1 MGLTGQDGEDDI
13 AGGET
18 GLQSLGTSSLDG
30 SQPMAGHRPQDLD
43 ELTVAIG
50 VLGELARTWARP
62 DGKSQSLKGAPLRSA
77 PGFFS
82 RTGR

>member
-1 MGLTGQDGEDDI
+1 MTLTGQDGEDDI

-50 VLGELARTWARP
+50 VLGELGTDLGQARMASPRY
-62 DGKSQSLKGAPLRSA
+62 LR
-77 PGFFS
+77 
-82 RTGR
+82 